1 MSRQKDKSY
10 LYLHALLTFVTVD
23 LHLLV
28 GNYSADIVP
37 RYRIRCV
44 TFAYGTAY
52 MGISKAS

>member
-1 MSRQKDKSY
+1 MSRQKRQI
-10 LYLHALLTFVTVD
+10 LFVHALLTFVTVD

-44 TFAYGTAY
+44 TFAYSTAY